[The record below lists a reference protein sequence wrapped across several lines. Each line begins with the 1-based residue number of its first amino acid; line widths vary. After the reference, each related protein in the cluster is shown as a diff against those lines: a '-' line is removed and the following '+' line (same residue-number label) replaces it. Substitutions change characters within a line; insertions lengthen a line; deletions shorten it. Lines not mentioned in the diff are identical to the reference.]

1 MMATAVRKTLFGR
14 RKDVDMTQGNIF
26 KHLVS
31 FAVPLLVG
39 NVFQQLY
46 NMVDTWVVGNY
57 VSDEAFSA
65 VGTVG
70 PITYL
75 LIGFFLGF
83 SSGASVVISQFYG
96 AKRYDKVHDAVHT
109 AIVMTLVISVV
120 FTVVGILMVPFMLR
134 LMNTPE
140 TVAPEATE
148 YLTIYFAGIAGLLF
162 YNIGSGILRAIG
174 DSKRPFYFLLVS
186 AVTNIVLDLVF
197 VLVFHMGV
205 GGVALATVI
214 AQGLSAVLVLLTL
227 FRTSSCV
234 RIHLTHLRL
243 YGDMLGKIVKLG
255 IPAALQ
261 MAITSFSN
269 VFVQSYI
276 NYFDK
281 YAMGG
286 WTAYSKIDQL
296 ILLPMQSLALASTT
310 FVGQNLGKGNEE
322 RARKGVRAALLMSFA
337 STVILMIPVMIFAPQ
352 AVGFFNKEPAVVEFG
367 TLFIRWLS
375 PFYVLCCV
383 NQIYA
388 GALRGSG
395 NTTAPMIIMLLSFV
409 GFRQAYLYV
418 MKNFISNTIL
428 PISMS
433 YPAGWLVCS
442 TLMMI
447 YFHKTKLSKGR
458 LVQD

>member
-1 MMATAVRKTLFGR
+1 MTAVMKRLFAGK
-14 RKDVDMTQGNIF
+14 RKDVDMTSGNIF
-26 KHLVS
+26 RHLFQ
-31 FAVPLLVG
+31 FAMPLLIG
-39 NVFQQLY
+39 NIFQQLY

-75 LIGFFLGF
+75 LIGFFIGF
-83 SSGASVVISQFYG
+83 SSGSSVVISQFYG
-96 AKRYDKVHDAVHT
+96 AKRYDKVRDALHT
-109 AIVMTLVISVV
+109 AMVMTFILGIV
-120 FTVVGILMVPFMLR
+120 FTAVGVSMVPFMLS

-140 TVAPEATE
+140 TVFPEAKE
-148 YLTIYFAGIAGLLF
+148 YLTIYFAGIMGLMI
-162 YNIGSGILRAIG
+162 YNMGSGILRAVG
-174 DSKRPFYFLLVS
+174 DSKRPFYFLMAS

-197 VLVFHMGV
+197 VLVFRMGV
-205 GGVALATVI
+205 AGVALATVI
-214 AQGLSAVLVLLTL
+214 AQALSAVLVLVTL

-234 RIHLTHLRL
+234 KMSVAHLRL
-243 YGDMLGKIVKLG
+243 DKEMLSKIVRLG

-281 YAMGG
+281 FAMGG

-296 ILLPMQSLALASTT
+296 ILLPMQSIALASTT
-310 FVGQNLGKGNEE
+310 FVGQNLGIGNEE
-322 RARKGVRAALLMSFA
+322 RARKGVRTALLMSVA
-337 STVILMIPVMIFAPQ
+337 STIILMIPVMLFAPQ
-352 AVGFFNKEPAVVEFG
+352 AVGFFNKEPEVIAFG

-388 GALRGSG
+388 GALRGAG
-395 NTTAPMIIMLLSFV
+395 NTKAPMIIMLVSFV
-409 GFRQAYLYV
+409 GFRQLYLFI

-433 YPAGWLVCS
+433 YPAGWLLCS
-442 TLMMI
+442 TLMFI
-447 YFHKTKLSKGR
+447 YFHNAKLSRSR
-458 LVQD
+458 LVKD

>member
-1 MMATAVRKTLFGR
+1 
-14 RKDVDMTQGNIF
+14 MTQVNIF
-26 KHLVS
+26 KHLLT
-31 FAVPLLVG
+31 FAVPLLIG
-39 NVFQQLY
+39 NIFQQLY

-75 LIGFFLGF
+75 LIGFFIGF
-83 SSGASVVISQFYG
+83 SSGSSVVISQYYG
-96 AKRYDKVHDAVHT
+96 AKRYDKVRDTVHT
-109 AIVMTLVISVV
+109 AIVMTFLLGIA
-120 FTVVGILMVPFMLR
+120 FTVIGILMVPLMLS

-140 TVAPEATE
+140 TVVPEATE
-148 YLTIYFAGIAGLLF
+148 YLTVYFAGIMGLMI
-162 YNIGSGILRAIG
+162 YNMGSGILRAIG
-174 DSKRPFYFLLVS
+174 DSKRPFYFLVVS

-197 VLVFHMGV
+197 VLVFRMGV
-205 GGVALATVI
+205 TGVALATVI
-214 AQGLSAVLVLLTL
+214 AQALSAILVLITL
-227 FRTSSCV
+227 FRTTTCVKLSFSSLK
-234 RIHLTHLRL
+234 I
-243 YGDMLGKIVKLG
+243 DKEMLGKIVRLG

-310 FVGQNLGKGNEE
+310 FVGQNLGIGNEE
-322 RARKGVRAALLMSFA
+322 RARKGVTTALLMSVA
-337 STVILMIPVMIFAPQ
+337 STVVLMIPVMIFAPQ
-352 AVGFFNKEPAVVEFG
+352 AVWFFNKEPAVIEFG

-375 PFYVLCCV
+375 PFYVLCRV
-383 NQIYA
+383 NQVYA

-395 NTTAPMIIMLLSFV
+395 NTKAPMVIMLLSFV
-409 GFRQAYLYV
+409 GFRQLYLFV

-442 TLMMI
+442 TLMFI
-447 YFHKTKLSKGR
+447 YFRKANLSKGR
-458 LVQD
+458 VVKD

>member
-1 MMATAVRKTLFGR
+1 MTTVMKKLFGR
-14 RKDVDMTQGNIF
+14 GRKDVDMTSGNIF
-26 KHLVS
+26 RHLFL
-31 FAVPLLVG
+31 FAMPLLIG
-39 NVFQQLY
+39 NIFQQLY

-96 AKRYDKVHDAVHT
+96 AKRYDKVRSAVHT
-109 AIVMTLVISVV
+109 AIVMTFLLGIV
-120 FTVVGILMVPFMLR
+120 FTAVGILMVPLMLT
-134 LMNTPE
+134 LMNTPDS
-140 TVAPEATE
+140 VRPEATE
-148 YLTIYFAGIAGLLF
+148 YLTIYFAGILGLMI
-162 YNIGSGILRAIG
+162 YNMGSGILRAIG
-174 DSKRPFYFLLVS
+174 DSKRPFYFLVVS

-197 VLVFHMGV
+197 VLKCNMGV
-205 GGVALATVI
+205 AGVAWATVI
-214 AQGLSAVLVLLTL
+214 AQALSAVLVMLTL

-234 RIHLTHLRL
+234 KISFAYLRL
-243 YGDMLGKIVKLG
+243 DREMLAKIVKLG

-269 VFVQSYI
+269 IFVQSYI

-281 YAMGG
+281 FAMGG

-296 ILLPMQSLALASTT
+296 ILLPMQSIALASTT
-310 FVGQNLGKGNEE
+310 FVGQNLGIGNEE
-322 RARKGVRAALLMSFA
+322 RARKGVSTALFMA
-337 STVILMIPVMIFAPQ
+337 VVSTVILMIPVMIFAPQ
-352 AVGFFNKEPAVVEFG
+352 AVWFFNKEPEVIEFG

-375 PFYVLCCV
+375 PFYVLSCA

-395 NTTAPMIIMLLSFV
+395 NTKAPMIIMLISFV
-409 GFRQAYLYV
+409 GFRQVYLFV

-433 YPAGWLVCS
+433 YPAGWLLCS
-442 TLMMI
+442 TLMFI
-447 YFHKTKLSKGR
+447 YFRKANLSKSR
-458 LVQD
+458 LVKD

>member
-1 MMATAVRKTLFGR
+1 MATAVKKSVFGR

-26 KHLVS
+26 KHLLT
-31 FAVPLLVG
+31 FAVPLLIG
-39 NVFQQLY
+39 NIFQQLY

-75 LIGFFLGF
+75 LIGFFIGF
-83 SSGASVVISQFYG
+83 SSGSSVVISQYYG
-96 AKRYDKVHDAVHT
+96 AKRYDKVRDTVHT
-109 AIVMTLVISVV
+109 AIVMTFLLGIA
-120 FTVVGILMVPFMLR
+120 FTVIGVLMVPLMLS

-140 TVAPEATE
+140 TVVPEATE
-148 YLTIYFAGIAGLLF
+148 YLTVYFAGIMGLMI
-162 YNIGSGILRAIG
+162 YNMGSGILRAIG
-174 DSKRPFYFLLVS
+174 DSKRPFYFLVVS

-197 VLVFHMGV
+197 VLVFRMGV
-205 GGVALATVI
+205 AGVALATVI
-214 AQGLSAVLVLLTL
+214 AQALSATLVLITL
-227 FRTSSCV
+227 FRTTTCV
-234 RIHLTHLRL
+234 KLSFSNLKI
-243 YGDMLGKIVKLG
+243 DKEMLGKILRLG

-310 FVGQNLGKGNEE
+310 FVGQNLGIGNEA
-322 RARKGVRAALLMSFA
+322 RARKGVTTALLMSVA

-352 AVGFFNKEPAVVEFG
+352 AVWFFNKEPAVIEFG

-383 NQIYA
+383 NQVYA

-395 NTTAPMIIMLLSFV
+395 NTKAPMVIMLLSFV
-409 GFRQAYLYV
+409 GFRQLYLFV

-442 TLMMI
+442 TLMFI
-447 YFHKTKLSKGR
+447 YFRKANLSKGR
-458 LVQD
+458 VVKD

>member
-1 MMATAVRKTLFGR
+1 MAVAIKKFSFGR
-14 RKDVDMTQGNIF
+14 RKDVDMTEGNIF
-26 KHLVS
+26 KHLLT
-31 FAVPLLVG
+31 FAIPLLIG

-75 LIGFFLGF
+75 LIGFFIGF
-83 SSGASVVISQFYG
+83 SSGAGVVISQFYG
-96 AKRYDKVHDAVHT
+96 AKRHDKVRDAVHT
-109 AIVMTLVISVV
+109 AIVMTFLIGIV
-120 FTVVGILMVPFMLR
+120 FTVIGVLMVPLMLS

-140 TVAPEATE
+140 SVIPEAKE
-148 YLTIYFAGIAGLLF
+148 YLTVYFAGILGLMV
-162 YNIGSGILRAIG
+162 YNMGSGILRAIG
-174 DSKRPFYFLLVS
+174 DSKRPFYFLVVS
-186 AVTNIVLDLVF
+186 AITNIVLDLVF
-197 VLVFHMGV
+197 VLIFHMGV
-205 GGVALATVI
+205 AGVALATVI
-214 AQGLSAVLVLLTL
+214 AQALSAVLVLITL

-234 RIHLTHLRL
+234 KISFSYLRVNRE
-243 YGDMLGKIVKLG
+243 MLGNIVRLG

-310 FVGQNLGKGNEE
+310 FVGQNLGIGNEE
-322 RARKGVRAALLMSFA
+322 RARKGVRTALFMSVA
-337 STVILMIPVMIFAPQ
+337 STVILMVPVMIFAPQ
-352 AVGFFNKEPAVVEFG
+352 AVWFFNKEPAVIEFG

-383 NQIYA
+383 NQVYA

-395 NTTAPMIIMLLSFV
+395 NTKAPMIIMLISFV
-409 GFRQAYLYV
+409 GFRQLYLFI

-433 YPAGWLVCS
+433 YPAGWLLCS
-442 TLMMI
+442 TVMFI
-447 YFHKTKLSKGR
+447 YFRKANLSKGR
-458 LVQD
+458 VVKD

>member
-1 MMATAVRKTLFGR
+1 VMATAVRKTLFGR

>member
-1 MMATAVRKTLFGR
+1 MATAIKKISFGR
-14 RKDVDMTQGNIF
+14 RKDVDMTEGNIF
-26 KHLVS
+26 KHLLT
-31 FAVPLLVG
+31 FAVPLLIG
-39 NVFQQLY
+39 NIFQQLY

-75 LIGFFLGF
+75 LIGFFIGF

-96 AKRYDKVHDAVHT
+96 AKRYDKVQNAVHT
-109 AIVMTLVISVV
+109 AIVMTFLLGIA
-120 FTVVGILMVPFMLR
+120 FTVIGVLMVPLMLS

-140 TVAPEATE
+140 SVIPEATE
-148 YLTIYFAGIAGLLF
+148 YLTVYFAGILGLMV
-162 YNIGSGILRAIG
+162 YNMGSGILRAIG
-174 DSKRPFYFLLVS
+174 DSKRPFYFLVVS

-197 VLVFHMGV
+197 VLAFHMGV
-205 GGVALATVI
+205 AGVALATVI
-214 AQGLSAVLVLLTL
+214 AQALSAILVLITL
-227 FRTSSCV
+227 FRTSTCV
-234 RIHLTHLRL
+234 KLSFSHLKVDRE
-243 YGDMLGKIVKLG
+243 MLSQIVRLG

-276 NYFDK
+276 NFFDK

-310 FVGQNLGKGNEE
+310 FVGQNLGIGNEE
-322 RARKGVRAALLMSFA
+322 RARKGVRTALLMSVA

-352 AVGFFNKEPAVVEFG
+352 AVGFFNKEPEVIEFG

-383 NQIYA
+383 NQVYA

-395 NTTAPMIIMLLSFV
+395 NTKAPMVIMLLSFV
-409 GFRQAYLYV
+409 GFRQLYLFI

-428 PISMS
+428 PIAMS

-442 TLMMI
+442 TLMLI
-447 YFHKTKLSKGR
+447 YFKKANLSKGR
-458 LVQD
+458 VVKD

>member
-1 MMATAVRKTLFGR
+1 MSTAIKRISFGR
-14 RKDVDMTQGNIF
+14 RKDVDMTEGNIF
-26 KHLVS
+26 KHLLM
-31 FAVPLLVG
+31 FAVPLLIG
-39 NVFQQLY
+39 NIFQQLY

-75 LIGFFLGF
+75 LIGFFIGF
-83 SSGASVVISQFYG
+83 SSGSSVVISQYYG
-96 AKRYDKVHDAVHT
+96 AKRYDKVRDTVHT
-109 AIVMTLVISVV
+109 AIVMTFLLGIA
-120 FTVVGILMVPFMLR
+120 FTVIGVLMVPLMLS

-140 TVAPEATE
+140 TVVPEATE
-148 YLTIYFAGIAGLLF
+148 YLTVYFAGIMGLMI
-162 YNIGSGILRAIG
+162 YNMGSGILRAIG
-174 DSKRPFYFLLVS
+174 DSKRPFYFLVVS

-197 VLVFHMGV
+197 VLVFRMGV
-205 GGVALATVI
+205 AGVALATVI
-214 AQGLSAVLVLLTL
+214 AQALSATLVLITL
-227 FRTSSCV
+227 FRTTTCVKLSFSSLK
-234 RIHLTHLRL
+234 I
-243 YGDMLGKIVKLG
+243 DKEMLGKIVRLG

-310 FVGQNLGKGNEE
+310 FVGQNLGIGNEA
-322 RARKGVRAALLMSFA
+322 RARKGVTTALLMSVA

-352 AVGFFNKEPAVVEFG
+352 AVWFFNKEPAVIEFG

-383 NQIYA
+383 NQVYA

-395 NTTAPMIIMLLSFV
+395 NTKAPMVIMLLSFV
-409 GFRQAYLYV
+409 GFRQLYLFV

-442 TLMMI
+442 TLMFI
-447 YFHKTKLSKGR
+447 YFRKANLSKGR
-458 LVQD
+458 VVKD